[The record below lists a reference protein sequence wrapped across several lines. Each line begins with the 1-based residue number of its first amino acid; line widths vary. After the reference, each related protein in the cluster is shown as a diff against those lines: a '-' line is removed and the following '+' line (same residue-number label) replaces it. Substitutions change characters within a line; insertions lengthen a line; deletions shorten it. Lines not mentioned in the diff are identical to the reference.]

1 MAIVSISRIQHR
13 RGLQQDLPSL
23 ASAELGWSIDEQRLF
38 IGNGSLPEGAPQLGN
53 TEILTEH
60 SDILRL
66 AQTYTF
72 RNDDAGYIPSTG
84 GRTVRINSVTYGNS
98 LYVAVGTSGTILTS
112 YDSNDWTPVYGG
124 VTTNLNHVCYGNG
137 KFVAVGASGTIIYST
152 DGLVWNKAILSIFLT
167 FTSVVWAPSPI
178 GNFVATS
185 TDGSI
190 ILSTNAIEWSV
201 SADPGDT
208 GASDGLNSI
217 DYFDG
222 LLVAVGN
229 NATVIYSTNAS
240 DWSSPSL
247 SLPPIGSSNIVH
259 AEASGYNLKAVKYVG
274 EQWIATGDYSTVLIS
289 LDGLNWIYGYTDTFR
304 ASASNGT
311 TTVFV
316 GDGGIIY
323 TATSININLV
333 QSATLVES
341 LLAISSTKNLYD
353 IVWSADDSK
362 FVAVGAAGTIL
373 TSPDGDEWT
382 VQNST
387 VTEDLNKI
395 IYDSN
400 AGAYIVV
407 GAAGTILT
415 SSDYTNWAVRDSDT
429 DEDLYSVALWSTT
442 TYIAVGANGTIVTSP
457 SLTAWSSTTYGTE
470 DYNSIVVADLGGSTY
485 KAVAVGTNGTLIYSD
500 DSTTWNPCSSSGDYS
515 NNLHGVNYVSYT
527 YLTNPYLVYVA
538 VGDNGTILISTD
550 GDYWNPVEVG
560 ATNHLF
566 SVNYSLGNFWITGSV
581 GYGTI
586 FGGHILDS
594 ATLNIQSLSV
604 VFTATSGYNGPS
616 LNGITIGNGSYVLV
630 GQYDTTLTSQDGQN
644 FVSQT
649 QRNFE
654 IGNLS
659 TAELFDVIYENDMFT
674 AMGNKG
680 LILTSD
686 DAISWSGISYS
697 FGNSKTV
704 RTIQAKLDD
713 FVSVKDFGAKG
724 DGLTDDTESINRAL
738 YELYCR
744 TNVPAARKTLY
755 FPAGKY
761 IVSDGIRVPSNAFL
775 RGEGPNN
782 TIIQQTADPSFIEYV
797 MITADSK
804 QQIGGQAGKNGATLP
819 SDIVIQD
826 MTLQNNYDA
835 LWLINAN
842 RLSLLRVNLM
852 GGQDFP
858 EDAGNEWTGIYIIG
872 NTMTPPTDID
882 ISHCEFQGYNYGVIQ
897 YDHSKS
903 RNIVIH
909 SSTFQNMY
917 KGLFLCADN
926 GIGGGGVNTMTV
938 SNCVFD
944 SIYSHAIE
952 ADYAVNVTS
961 TFNSFRDVGNYY
973 LGIGNPQEYI
983 INFKE
988 NSEGCASITDQFD
1001 RTLEDNNQTVAWIN
1015 GNSHTAALHAGHEF
1029 RLGLYQQSG
1038 GETYT
1043 LTYNQTEELVGFD
1056 MLFDDLSYNKRV
1068 KYLISRNNRTRTGV
1082 LTITYD
1088 SVTNDFNLDDDS
1100 SETGDVGVVFNLI
1113 DAGDGVLSL
1122 QYTSDNSQSSQFDI
1136 TLAEEYLKTVW

>member
-23 ASAELGWSIDEQRLF
+23 ASAELGWSVDEQRLF

-72 RNDDAGYIPSTG
+72 KNDDAGYIPATG
-84 GRTVRINSVTYGNS
+84 GRTVKINSVTYGNS
-98 LYVAVGTSGTILTS
+98 LYVAVGSGGTILTS
-112 YDSNDWTPVYGG
+112 YDSDSWTPVYGG
-124 VTTNLNHVCYGNG
+124 ITTNLNHVCYGNG

-152 DGLVWNKAILSIFLT
+152 DGLVWNKATLSVFLT
-167 FTSVVWAPSPI
+167 FTSVVWASGSI
-178 GNFVATS
+178 LNFVATS
-185 TDGSI
+185 TSGEVI
-190 ILSTNAIEWSV
+190 ISSDAITWSTI
-201 SADPGDT
+201 PIIT

-229 NATVIYSTNAS
+229 NATVLYSTNAN
-240 DWSSPSL
+240 DWTSPLL
-247 SLPPIGSSNIVH
+247 SLPPIGSSSIIH
-259 AEASGYNLKAVKYVG
+259 TTTSGYNLKAVKYVG
-274 EQWIATGDYSTVLIS
+274 EQWIATGDYSTVIIS
-289 LDGLNWIYGYTDTFR
+289 LDGINWIYGYTDTFR
-304 ASASNGT
+304 SSASDGT

-323 TATSININLV
+323 TTIDTNLE
-333 QSATLVES
+333 QSATLIAS

-353 IVWSADDSK
+353 VIWAASDSNNLTATSK

-373 TSPDGDEWT
+373 TSSDGDTWT
-382 VQNST
+382 VRNST

-395 IYDSN
+395 IYN
-400 AGAYIVV
+400 PAANAYIAV

-415 SSDYTNWAVRDSDT
+415 SSDLIDWVIRDSDT
-429 DEDLYSVALWSTT
+429 EEDLYSIALWSTT

-457 SLTAWSSTTYGTE
+457 NLTAWASTTYGTE
-470 DYNSIVVADLGGSTY
+470 DYNSVVVADLGGSTY
-485 KAVAVGTNGTLIYSD
+485 KAVAVGTNGTIITSD
-500 DSTTWNPCSSSGDYS
+500 NSTTWTPQASGND
-515 NNLHGVNYVSYT
+515 NNLHSVNYVSYT
-527 YLTNPYLVYVA
+527 YQTNPYLVYVA

-550 GDYWNPVEVG
+550 GDYWNSVNVL

-586 FGGHILDS
+586 FGGHILDA
-594 ATLNIQSLSV
+594 ATISIQSLSV
-604 VFTATSGYNGPS
+604 VFTSTSGYNGPS

-630 GQYDTTLTSQDGQN
+630 GQYDSTLTSQDGQN

-686 DAISWSGISYS
+686 DGISWSGISYS
-697 FGNSKTV
+697 FGDSKTV

-738 YELYCR
+738 YEIYCR
-744 TNVPAARKTLY
+744 TNTPAARKTLY

-761 IVSDGIRVPSNAFL
+761 IVSSGINVPSNAYL
-775 RGEGPNN
+775 RGEGSNN
-782 TIIQQTADPSFIEYV
+782 TVIQQTADPTFISYV

-804 QQIGGQAGKNGATLP
+804 QQIGGQAGFNGATLP

-835 LWLINAN
+835 LWLVNAN
-842 RLSLLRVNLM
+842 RVSLLRVNLI

-872 NTMTPPTDID
+872 NVMTPPTDID
-882 ISHCEFQGYNYGVIQ
+882 ISHCNIQNYNYGVLQ
-897 YDHSKS
+897 YDQYS
-903 RNIVIH
+903 RNIVFY

-917 KGLFLCADN
+917 KGFYLGAD
-926 GIGGGGVNTMTV
+926 GGLVNSMTI

-944 SIYSHAIE
+944 SIYSHAID
-952 ADYAVNVTS
+952 ADSVINVTS

-973 LGIGNPQEYI
+973 EGTGSPQEYI
-983 INFKE
+983 INFGE

-1001 RTLEDNNQTVAWIN
+1001 RTLADNNQTVAWIN
-1015 GNSHTAALHAGHEF
+1015 GNSHTAALHSGHEF
-1029 RLGLYQQSG
+1029 RLGLYQQAG
-1038 GETYT
+1038 GQAYT

-1056 MLFDDLSYNKRV
+1056 MLFDDQSYNKRV
-1068 KYLISRNNRTRTGV
+1068 NYLINRNNRTRIGV

-1088 SVTNDFNLDDDS
+1088 PDTSDFNLDDDS
-1100 SETGDVGVVFNLI
+1100 SETGDVGVVFNLY

-1122 QYTSDNSQSSQFDI
+1122 QYTSDNSQSSQFNV
-1136 TLAEEYLKTVW
+1136 TLAEEYLKIAW